1 MITADLIIKAVAKK
15 LKAEFSLPVYD
26 QRTTEGFK
34 KSCFFIE
41 IADNS
46 IGRAA
51 SGILRDNLPIRI
63 TYIALNDKQLK
74 TIIEIRSRIAEMFFN
89 GLEVTDNCYIN
100 LEEDISFTLTADRNL
115 ECLLEFA
122 LYQEIPDTDDA
133 PDIEELETNI

>member
-1 MITADLIIKAVAKK
+1 MITADLLIKAVAKK

-26 QRTTEGFK
+26 QRTKEGFK

-46 IGRAA
+46 IGRYA

-74 TIIEIRSRIAEMFFN
+74 KIIEIRSKLTEMFID
-89 GLEVTDNCYIN
+89 GLEVTEECYIN
-100 LEEDISFTLTADRNL
+100 LEENISFTLTDDRNL

-122 LYQEIPDTDDA
+122 LYQEITDTDDI
-133 PDIEELETNI
+133 PDLEDLETNL

>member
-26 QRTTEGFK
+26 QRTKEGFK

-46 IGRAA
+46 IGRA
-51 SGILRDNLPIRI
+51 SNGILRDNLPIRI

-74 TIIEIRSRIAEMFFN
+74 AIIEIRSRLTEMFFD
-89 GLEVTDNCYIN
+89 GLAVTDNCYIN
-100 LEEDISFTLTADRNL
+100 LEDDISFTLTADGNL

-122 LYQEIPDTDDA
+122 LYQEIPDADEL
-133 PDIEELETNI
+133 PDLEELETNI

>member
-1 MITADLIIKAVAKK
+1 MITADLIIKAMAKK
-15 LKAEFSLPVYD
+15 LKAELSLPVYD
-26 QRTTEGFK
+26 QRTKEGFK

-46 IGRAA
+46 VGRQA

-74 TIIEIRSRIAEMFFN
+74 TIIEIRSKLAEMFID
-89 GLEVTDNCYIN
+89 GLEVTESCYIN
-100 LEEDISFTLTADRNL
+100 LEESISFTLTEDRNL

-122 LYQEIPDTDDA
+122 LYQEIQDTDEL
-133 PDIEELETNI
+133 PDLEELETNI

>member
-26 QRTTEGFK
+26 QRTKEGFK

-51 SGILRDNLPIRI
+51 NGILRDNLPIRI

-74 TIIEIRSRIAEMFFN
+74 AIIEIRSRLTEMFFD
-89 GLEVTDNCYIN
+89 GLAVTDNCYIN
-100 LEEDISFTLTADRNL
+100 LEDDISFTLTADGNL

-122 LYQEIPDTDDA
+122 LYQEIPDADEL
-133 PDIEELETNI
+133 PDLEELETNI

>member
-26 QRTTEGFK
+26 QRTKEGFK

-46 IGRAA
+46 VGRQA

-63 TYIALNDKQLK
+63 TYIALDDKQLK
-74 TIIEIRSRIAEMFFN
+74 TIIGIRSKLTEMFFD
-89 GLEVTDNCYIN
+89 GLAVTENCYVN
-100 LEEDISFTLTADRNL
+100 LEEDISFTLTDDRNL

-122 LYQEIPDTDDA
+122 LYQEIPDTDEL

>member
-1 MITADLIIKAVAKK
+1 MITADLIVKAVAKK

-26 QRTTEGFK
+26 QRTKEGFR

-74 TIIEIRSRIAEMFFN
+74 TIIEIRSKLTEMFID
-89 GLEVTDNCYIN
+89 GLEVTDECYVN
-100 LEEDISFTLTADRNL
+100 LEESISFTLTEDRNL
-115 ECLLEFA
+115 ECLLELA
-122 LYQEIPDTDDA
+122 LYQEIQDTDEL
-133 PDIEELETNI
+133 PDLEELETNI